1 MRDVR
6 RDAWRDA
13 WDALD
18 RVTRAGDEGAL
29 VTITETRGS
38 AYQREGTKLIFLEK
52 AEPIGTISGG
62 CLEADLFEHCR
73 RQIAKGEAAIVTY
86 QNGTERDLL
95 FGTGSGCEGTIEMLI
110 EPLALWRMKEARE
123 LVAAIRRAIDEGR
136 RLAVATVL
144 RRGEEPTLL
153 RARLVVDS
161 AGATLGEIGEIA
173 NAALRERLV
182 AEASAS
188 IAGDARRPSHK
199 TEIVAGDAR
208 YEALVD
214 VVTPAPRLVVFGAGE
229 DARPLVAIA
238 AATGMRV
245 TVVDWRRELL
255 QSKRLPD
262 AESLIE
268 QRPEDFPGEVSL
280 AGSPAVMLMSHHYLA
295 DRAVLERL
303 VADATPVSYL
313 GVLGPRARTARLLGE
328 VGAASPQAKAR
339 VAEVRT
345 PAGLDIGADTPEEI
359 ALSIVAEMLAVRRH
373 ASGRPL
379 REIKRDV
386 SRDVSREVSRDVSKE
401 GP

>member
-6 RDAWRDA
+6 RDVWRDV
-13 WDALD
+13 WDVLD
-18 RVTRAGDEGAL
+18 RVTREGAEGAL

-38 AYQREGTKLIFLEK
+38 AYQREGTKLVFLEDE
-52 AEPIGTISGG
+52 EPIGTISGG

-73 RQIAKGEAAIVTY
+73 RQIAKREAAIVTY
-86 QNGTERDLL
+86 ENGTERDLL

-110 EPLALWRMKEARE
+110 EPLALWRTNEARE
-123 LVAAIRRAIDEGR
+123 LVVAIRRTIDDGR

-144 RRGEEPTLL
+144 RRGEEPMVV

-161 AGATLGEIGEIA
+161 AGATFGGIE
-173 NAALRERLV
+173 NATLRERLL

-199 TEIVAGDAR
+199 TEIVCDDAR
-208 YEALVD
+208 YEALID

-229 DARPLVAIA
+229 DARPLVRIA

-280 AGSPAVMLMSHHYLA
+280 AGSPAVMLMSHNSLA
-295 DRAVLERL
+295 DRAGLERL

-328 VGAASPQAKAR
+328 VGAASPRAKER

-379 REIKRDV
+379 REIKSDVSRDVQRDV
-386 SRDVSREVSRDVSKE
+386 SRDVSKK